1 MSSMTATH
9 NGQRPAVGV
18 PRPELVRLHRFSL
31 YEKAPTITAE
41 FGRGVFCVAGA
52 NGLGKSTFIAALNYG
67 ITGIVPQ
74 PGREFRGV
82 DDYYKKVQPYSASFF
97 RGRISDQDADAAQVE
112 IVLRAGPHRFRL
124 VRGMFNPV
132 ELRELEIT
140 DVETG
145 EAVIGGASELD
156 PGGLHDQ
163 YAASIVDDCGLES
176 FAQLVFLQHFVLT
189 FDERRELLFWG
200 ARRLPPAL
208 FIAFGLDAAKARRAD
223 QLQERVRG
231 ADSLARNYSWQASDW
246 KRQLDNLE
254 RAAGDVE
261 PEDTG
266 VAAEHVRLQ
275 EEQAEAAAEAERTSN
290 ALVDAQLRIAERS
303 AQLRAD
309 REAYDELWALR
320 LRGHGHPGM
329 HPLVTTTL
337 AEERCSLCGTEGTA
351 VTEHVRDEL
360 AAERC
365 PLCASALTVT
375 TEAGTD
381 PAAERLREL
390 AELDGKIDG
399 HVQAIA
405 ATEATASKL
414 QAQLTTVRERLDGT
428 ARRINE
434 FERANEL
441 ALLRS
446 SGNLDVVAERYRGSM
461 ADQLQR
467 KERELK
473 RRDEARSELRALQRE
488 LVQAYDIARERFVPT
503 FTRLA
508 EQFLGLPIGIELEAR
523 QNDVT
528 LLLTV
533 QGDRRREEDALSESQ
548 RFFLD
553 IALRMALVTELS
565 GQDAPGV
572 MYIDTPEGS
581 LDIAYEARAGDMFG
595 TFVHGGYGLVMT
607 ANINTSQLLERL
619 AASCGPEL
627 MHLER
632 MTEWTVLTDVQASE
646 EQLFDDAYNQIERAL
661 EQSR

>member
-1 MSSMTATH
+1 MASQNTAH
-9 NGQRPAVGV
+9 PPKVGI

-31 YEKAPTITAE
+31 YEKAPTITTKL
-41 FGRGVFCVAGA
+41 GTGVFCVAGA
-52 NGLGKSTFIAALNYG
+52 NGLGKSTFLAALNYG
-67 ITGIVPQ
+67 ITGVVPQ

-82 DDYYKKVQPYSASFF
+82 DDYYKKVQPYSSSFF
-97 RGRISDQDADAAQVE
+97 RGRISDEDEDAAQVE
-112 IVLRAGPHRFRL
+112 IVLRAGKHRYRL
-124 VRGMFNPV
+124 IRGMFNPL
-132 ELRELEIT
+132 ELRGLEIT
-140 DVETG
+140 DAETG
-145 EAVIGGASELD
+145 ESVMSGASELD

-163 YAASIVDDCGLES
+163 YAGAIVDDCGLES
-176 FAQLVFLQHFVLT
+176 FAQLAFLQHFVLT

-200 ARRLPPAL
+200 ARRLSPAL
-208 FIAFGLDAAKARRAD
+208 FIAFGVDAAKARRAD
-223 QLQERVRG
+223 HLQERVRG

-254 RAAGDVE
+254 RAAGEVE
-261 PEDTG
+261 PEDSG
-266 VAAEHVRLQ
+266 IAAEHRKLQ
-275 EEQAEAAAEAERTSN
+275 EEQAEAAAEAEHTSN
-290 ALVDAQLRIAERS
+290 TLVDAQLRIAERS

-309 REAYDELWALR
+309 RGAYNELWALR

-337 AEERCSLCGTEGTA
+337 AEQRCSLCGSEGTA
-351 VTEHVRDEL
+351 VAEHVSAEL
-360 AAERC
+360 NAERC
-365 PLCASALTVT
+365 PLCASQLADAAA
-375 TEAGTD
+375 AGTD
-381 PAAERLREL
+381 PATDRLREL
-390 AELDGKIDG
+390 AEIDGKIDG

-405 ATEATASKL
+405 ATEGTAAKL
-414 QAQLTTVRERLDGT
+414 QAQLAMIRERLDAT

-434 FERANEL
+434 FERLNEL
-441 ALLRS
+441 ALLRD

-467 KERELK
+467 KEEQLK
-473 RRDEARSELRALQRE
+473 RRDEARDELRGLQRE
-488 LVQAYDIARERFVPT
+488 LVQAYDVARERFVPT

-523 QNDVT
+523 QNEVR

-533 QGDRRREEDALSESQ
+533 QGGRRRVEDALSESQ

-553 IALRMALVTELS
+553 IALRMALVAELS
-565 GQDAPGV
+565 PPGAPGV

-595 TFVHGGYGLVMT
+595 SFVHDGYGLVMT
-607 ANINTSQLLERL
+607 ANINTSKLLERL
-619 AASCGPEL
+619 AASCGPSL

-632 MTEWTVLTDVQASE
+632 MTDWTVLTDVQASE

-661 EQSR
+661 EQQT